1 MQLITNDRA
10 LQIAFPQRQAL
21 SRTSFPSKP
30 GARFSPA
37 PSRSV
42 SRYGIASKPFLVG
55 PGMAVPNRSAARPK
69 HRDLV
74 RSAAQI
80 RQREL
85 TARVIA
91 IDLRRPVEATGQSFT
106 RFDQRQVQW
115 MGSLNT
121 FRPVTRLRQLV
132 LGWLRPSH

>member
-10 LQIAFPQRQAL
+10 RQIAFPQRQAV
-21 SRTSFPSKP
+21 SRTSFSSKP
-30 GARFSPA
+30 VARFSPA
-37 PSRSV
+37 PSRSA
-42 SRYGIASKPFLVG
+42 SRFGIAPKLFLVN

-80 RQREL
+80 RQRES

-91 IDLRRPVEATGQSFT
+91 IDLRRPVEATGKSFT
-106 RFDQRQVQW
+106 RFDQQRVQGL
-115 MGSLNT
+115 GSLNAL
-121 FRPVTRLRQLV
+121 RPMTRLGQLV
-132 LGWLRPSH
+132 LGWLRPSY